1 MHVLITGA
9 AGMIGRKL
17 LERLARDGGLN
28 GKAIDKLTLIDIVP
42 PEAPKGFSASVVLKT
57 ADLASPGVAEEL
69 VEGPAGRDLPSR
81 RDPVGRI

>member
-28 GKAIDKLTLIDIVP
+28 GNTIDTLTLTDIV
-42 PEAPKGFSASVVLKT
+42 APVAPRGLSADVVLKT
-57 ADLASPGVAEEL
+57 ADLAE
-69 VEGPAGRDLPSR
+69 PALPKTSSR
-81 RDPVGRI
+81 IGLT

>member
-28 GKAIDKLTLIDIVP
+28 GKPIDMLTLTDIV
-42 PEAPKGFSASVVLKT
+42 AAGSA
-57 ADLASPGVAEEL
+57 
-69 VEGPAGRDLPSR
+69 EGSCRPRCR
-81 RDPVGRI
+81 